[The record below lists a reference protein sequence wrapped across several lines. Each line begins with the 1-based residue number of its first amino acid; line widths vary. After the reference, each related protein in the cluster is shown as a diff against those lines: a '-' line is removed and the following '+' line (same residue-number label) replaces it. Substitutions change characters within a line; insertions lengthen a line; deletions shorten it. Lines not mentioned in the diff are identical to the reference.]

1 MLRNLTAMQE
11 TWIRP
16 LDWED
21 PLEKGIATR
30 SNILAWRIPWKI
42 MFLFLGNIH
51 RNIKEERELH
61 LQLILKCFRKEIFYL
76 SIYQERMFCSKT
88 IWKYENIWRI

>member
-1 MLRNLTAMQE
+1 MLKNLTAMQE
-11 TWIRP
+11 TWVQP

-21 PLEKGIATR
+21 PLGKGVATC

-51 RNIKEERELH
+51 KNIKEERELH

-76 SIYQERMFCSKT
+76 SIRREYLFQNNLEV
-88 IWKYENIWRI
+88 

>member
-1 MLRNLTAMQE
+1 MLRNLTTMQE
-11 TWIRP
+11 TWVQP

-21 PLEKGIATR
+21 PLGKGVATL
-30 SNILAWRIPWKI
+30 SNILAWR

-76 SIYQERMFCSKT
+76 SIYQERMFVPKQFGSMKT
-88 IWKYENIWRI
+88 FGESE